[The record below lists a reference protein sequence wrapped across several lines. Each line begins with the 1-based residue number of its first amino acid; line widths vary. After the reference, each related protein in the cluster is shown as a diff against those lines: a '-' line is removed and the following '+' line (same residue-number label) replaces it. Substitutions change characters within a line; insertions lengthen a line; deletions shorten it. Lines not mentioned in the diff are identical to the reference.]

1 MNDLYQQEAEVLKV
15 LQQKIDG
22 GDISIKDIQEFKLN
36 YESLFE
42 ESRMLMKISDRLQK
56 KLDTANKKISEKNDE
71 ILLKNQNLKEAI
83 DKLVQA
89 RVGKKAS
96 TIMFTAAIILFVSEE
111 IYLEP
116 LVEYFVNY
124 HYLILI
130 LKGGVALS
138 LKFFE
143 SILESYFVNS
153 EKKRILKESKK
164 GELLAESSPANSVLS
179 LEKG

>member
-1 MNDLYQQEAEVLKV
+1 MNDLFQQEAIIIKEI
-15 LQQKIDG
+15 QEKIDAE
-22 GDISIKDIQEFKLN
+22 DLYLDDVVEFKKN
-36 YESLFE
+36 YESLSE
-42 ESRMLMKISDRLQK
+42 ESGMLMKISDRLQK

-71 ILLKNQNLKEAI
+71 IILKNENLKEAI
-83 DKLVQA
+83 EKLVKA

-124 HYLILI
+124 HYLILL
-130 LKGGVALS
+130 LKAGVALC

-143 SILESYFVNS
+143 SALEGYFVNS
-153 EKKRILKESKK
+153 EKRKIVNESKDT
-164 GELLAESSPANSVLS
+164 SVEVGPS
-179 LEKG
+179 AVSKSIA